1 VSGLHASLG
10 DAGFFVA
17 VLALLAAVLALSV
30 QLSTILFER
39 KEL

>member
-1 VSGLHASLG
+1 
-10 DAGFFVA
+10 

-30 QLSTILFER
+30 QVSTILFER